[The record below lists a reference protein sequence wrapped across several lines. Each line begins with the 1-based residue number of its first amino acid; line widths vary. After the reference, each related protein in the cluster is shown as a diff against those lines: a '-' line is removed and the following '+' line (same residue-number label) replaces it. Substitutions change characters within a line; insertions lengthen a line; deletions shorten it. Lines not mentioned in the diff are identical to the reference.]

1 MNPQRGVRKLPHRKL
16 VLLLPGSGNSPRDR
30 LSGLSPLGH
39 SSTAL
44 VNPNPNPNPKHG
56 PRPRCPGPSLH
67 GGWLLPACTEHRR
80 LLRSYGFK
88 VNVNIK

>member
-1 MNPQRGVRKLPHRKL
+1 MQQRLSKLA
-16 VLLLPGSGNSPRDR
+16 LLLAPAIVRETGF
-30 LSGLSPLGH
+30 LGFRRWGTGQRH
-39 SSTAL
+39 WSTHTPTPTL
-44 VNPNPNPNPKHG
+44 NMV
-56 PRPRCPGPSLH
+56 PGPSLH

>member
-1 MNPQRGVRKLPHRKL
+1 MSNAAR
-16 VLLLPGSGNSPRDR
+16 SGNSPRDR
-30 LSGLSPLGH
+30 LSPLGH
-39 SSTAL
+39 WSTAL
-44 VNPNPNPNPKHG
+44 VNPYPNPKHG